1 MVLNEFVFIVYYNY
15 LFCGQQVKFM
25 KNILIVG
32 MGNSCRSQMAE
43 GYLKHFCG
51 EKADVYS
58 AAHDPQGINS
68 RAKASMQEDDI
79 DMDGHQSNH
88 ILEYDHI
95 EFDFVITV
103 SDRAQK
109 VLPEFTKPALLIHKH
124 FKDITNTKGVPQSV
138 AQTFKTTR
146 EEIKSFC
153 RSFYIEHLLSD

>member
-1 MVLNEFVFIVYYNY
+1 
-15 LFCGQQVKFM
+15 M
-25 KNILIVG
+25 KKILIVG

-51 EKADVYS
+51 EKAEVYS

-79 DMDGHQSNH
+79 DMDGHKSNH
-88 ILEYDHI
+88 IVEYEDV

-103 SDRAQK
+103 ADRAQK
-109 VLPEFTKPALLIHKH
+109 VLPKYPKKTMLIHKH
-124 FKDITNTKGVPQSV
+124 FKNITNTKGVPQAI

-146 EEIKSFC
+146 EDIKAFC

>member
-1 MVLNEFVFIVYYNY
+1 
-15 LFCGQQVKFM
+15 M

-43 GYLKHFCG
+43 GYLKYFCG
-51 EKADVYS
+51 EKAAVYS
-58 AAHDPQGINS
+58 AAYDPQGINS

-79 DMDGHQSNH
+79 DMDDHQSNH
-88 ILEYDHI
+88 ILEYEAI
-95 EFDFVITV
+95 NFDFVITV
-103 SDRAQK
+103 SDRAK
-109 VLPEFTKPALLIHKH
+109 NVLPKFGKSTEFIHKH

-146 EEIKSFC
+146 EDIKSFC

>member
-1 MVLNEFVFIVYYNY
+1 
-15 LFCGQQVKFM
+15 M

-43 GYLKHFCG
+43 GYLKYFCG
-51 EKADVYS
+51 EKAEVYS
-58 AAHDPQGINS
+58 AAYDPQGINS

-88 ILEYDHI
+88 ILEYEAI
-95 EFDFVITV
+95 EFDYVITI
-103 SDRAQK
+103 SDKAK
-109 VLPEFTKPALLIHKH
+109 NILPKFGKKTELIHKH

-146 EEIKSFC
+146 EDIKSFC